1 MQLVSRG
8 QFAPSKTTSSWEQNQ
23 VISLENKY
31 LCVLSFL
38 ACPGVFNLL
47 LFFLKKKLKQVF
59 PTCVNFCCCVP
70 AGGSSRGGVAS
81 GSQSKNIKQ
90 KSKARVERPSPQ
102 PGPGTSSSGA
112 GPGCSSVWGQWE
124 PFFFSFFFPFKS
136 PRHTATLFSR
146 YLVIKK
152 QQLNIILNLY

>member
-47 LFFLKKKLKQVF
+47 LFFLKNNKQVF

-70 AGGSSRGGVAS
+70 AGGSSRGGVAA

-90 KSKARVERPSPQ
+90 KSKARVERLSPSPAQ
-102 PGPGTSSSGA
+102 GHFLQRGWGLGVPMSGA
-112 GPGCSSVWGQWE
+112 VGA
-124 PFFFSFFFPFKS
+124 FFFLSFFSIQITS
-136 PRHTATLFSR
+136 PHRHFVFQVPS
-146 YLVIKK
+146 Y
-152 QQLNIILNLY
+152 